1 MTLGFFDEKQYKNTS
16 CTKQFFFGFH
26 PWVHLGLT
34 PQNATL
40 FLLYV
45 FGKAE
50 EAQYKFT
57 TVDVKQTQEGIEIN
71 QAKYCESF
79 NEIEVKD
86 KRNMERELT

>member
-1 MTLGFFDEKQYKNTS
+1 MIETIQLDEN
-16 CTKQFFFGFH
+16 
-26 PWVHLGLT
+26 L

-57 TVDVKQTQEGIEIN
+57 TVDVKQTQEGIKIN

-79 NEIEVKD
+79 KEIEVKD
-86 KRNMERELT
+86 KRNMERELTWRVQTV